1 MLGPAIA
8 GTPDQHAAG
17 KPANLRDLLFPCGTI
32 EAELPRLRKSSRES
46 TVKQR
51 FLFLVMAIIVC
62 ASVFDYGKSAGHY
75 GLVVVGGLFVL
86 FLLVDKVIS

>member
-1 MLGPAIA
+1 M
-8 GTPDQHAAG
+8 
-17 KPANLRDLLFPCGTI
+17 
-32 EAELPRLRKSSRES
+32 
-46 TVKQR
+46 KQR

-75 GLVVVGGLFVL
+75 GLVVVGGLFIL